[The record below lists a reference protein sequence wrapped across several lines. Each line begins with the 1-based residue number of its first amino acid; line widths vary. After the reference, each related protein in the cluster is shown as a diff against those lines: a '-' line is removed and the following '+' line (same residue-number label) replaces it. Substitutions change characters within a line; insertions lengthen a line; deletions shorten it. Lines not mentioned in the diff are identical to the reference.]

1 MPDSLHA
8 MYGRILALCGPGGDW
23 DMGNRSRIGENPM
36 TMQFFDAEATARL
49 TPFPVLVDALAQA
62 CLEAA
67 RGEIASPA
75 RLVVPLNQGG
85 IMLAMPAAARD
96 LAIHKLVTVC
106 PANRA
111 RTLPTI
117 HGHVSVCDPDSGEA
131 LFALDGP
138 TVTGRRTAAVTLLA
152 MRTFLQVAPREIL
165 LIGTGTQ
172 ASHHVRALA
181 AVYPE
186 ARVIVRG
193 SADARAQ
200 AFCAEHGNDIDVR
213 VQEGDSIPETV
224 DAVITLTTSTVPV
237 YDEPARLGR
246 LIVGVGAFTPE
257 MAEIGPV
264 TLQGSALCVDDAA
277 GARHEAGDFIQA
289 GIDWGRVTALADAL
303 VARGG
308 ARVGERDEGSAGSA
322 GTMPVVFKSVG
333 CAAWDLAACRV
344 ARAAVL

>member
-1 MPDSLHA
+1 
-8 MYGRILALCGPGGDW
+8 
-23 DMGNRSRIGENPM
+23 M

-106 PANRA
+106 PANRERA
-111 RTLPTI
+111 LPTI
-117 HGHVSVCDPDSGEA
+117 HGHVSVCDPDTGEA

-152 MRTFLQVAPREIL
+152 MRTFLPAAPRRIL

-172 ASHHVRALA
+172 ASHHAHALA

-186 ARVIVRG
+186 ARVLVRG
-193 SADARAQ
+193 SGPGRAQ
-200 AFCAEHGNDIDVR
+200 AFCASHGNGLDIR
-213 VQEGDSIPETV
+213 AHEGDAIPDTV
-224 DAVITLTTSTVPV
+224 DAVITLTTSTRSV
-237 YDEPARLGR
+237 YDEPARADR
-246 LIVGVGAFTPE
+246 LVIGVGAFTPE
-257 MAEIGPV
+257 MAEIGPR
-264 TLQGSALCVDDAA
+264 TLQGSALYVDDQA

-289 GIDWGRVTALADAL
+289 GIDWARVTALADAL
-303 VARGG
+303 AAHG
-308 ARVGERDEGSAGSA
+308 AD
-322 GTMPVVFKSVG
+322 TMPVAFKSVG

-344 ARAAVL
+344 ARAAVR

>member
-1 MPDSLHA
+1 
-8 MYGRILALCGPGGDW
+8 
-23 DMGNRSRIGENPM
+23 M

-49 TPFPVLVDALAQA
+49 TPFPILVDALAQA

-75 RLVVPLNQGG
+75 RLVVPLNQAG

-111 RTLPTI
+111 RALPTI
-117 HGHVSVCDPDSGEA
+117 HGHVSVCDPDTGEA

-152 MRTFLQVAPREIL
+152 MRTFSSAAPREIA

-172 ASHHVRALA
+172 ASYHAHALA

-193 SADARAQ
+193 SAPARAR
-200 AFCAEHGNDIDVR
+200 AFCAEHDDHLDLR
-213 VQEGDSIPETV
+213 AHEGGAIPDTV
-224 DAVITLTTSTVPV
+224 DVVVTLTTSTAPV
-237 YDEPARLGR
+237 YDEAARPDR
-246 LIVGVGAFTPE
+246 LVIGVGAFTPE
-257 MAEIGPV
+257 MAEIGPR
-264 TLQGSALCVDDAA
+264 TLQGSALYVDDLA

-289 GIDWGRVTALADAL
+289 GVDWARVTALADAL
-303 VARGG
+303 ATGSG
-308 ARVGERDEGSAGSA
+308 APAGANGADGA
-322 GTMPVVFKSVG
+322 GTKPVAFKSVG

-344 ARAAVL
+344 ARAAVR

>member
-1 MPDSLHA
+1 
-8 MYGRILALCGPGGDW
+8 
-23 DMGNRSRIGENPM
+23 M

-106 PANRA
+106 PANRGRA
-111 RTLPTI
+111 LPTI
-117 HGHVSVCDPDSGEA
+117 HGHVSICDPDTGEA

-152 MRTFLQVAPREIL
+152 MRTFLRAAPREIL

-193 SADARAQ
+193 SALARAQ
-200 AFCAEHGNDIDVR
+200 AFCAGHGNDLDLR
-213 VQEGDSIPETV
+213 VQEGDAIPETV
-224 DAVITLTTSTVPV
+224 DTVITLTTSTAPV
-237 YDEPARLGR
+237 YDESARPDR
-246 LIVGVGAFTPE
+246 LLVGVGAFTPE
-257 MAEIGPV
+257 MAEIGPR
-264 TLQGSALCVDDAA
+264 TLQGSALYVDDPA

-289 GIDWGRVTALADAL
+289 GIDWHRVTPLADAL
-303 VARGG
+303 ATGCAAG
-308 ARVGERDEGSAGSA
+308 AGAGSA
-322 GTMPVVFKSVG
+322 GPMPVVFKSVG

-344 ARAAVL
+344 ARAAVH

>member
-1 MPDSLHA
+1 
-8 MYGRILALCGPGGDW
+8 
-23 DMGNRSRIGENPM
+23 M

-49 TPFPVLVDALAQA
+49 TPFPALADALAQA
-62 CLEAA
+62 CAEAA

-96 LAIHKLVTVC
+96 LAIHKLVNVC
-106 PANRA
+106 PANRERA
-111 RTLPTI
+111 LPTI
-117 HGHVSVCDPDSGEA
+117 HGHVSVCDPDTGET

-152 MRTFLQVAPREIL
+152 IRTFLRAAPKEVL

-172 ASHHVRALA
+172 AAYHAQALA

-193 SADARAQ
+193 SAPARAR
-200 AFCAEHGNDIDVR
+200 AFCADHGKGISMRPD
-213 VQEGDSIPETV
+213 EGEGGTLPDTV
-224 DAVITLTTSTVPV
+224 DAVITLTTSRAPV

-246 LIVGVGAFTPE
+246 LVIGVGAFTPE
-257 MAEIGPV
+257 MAEIGPR
-264 TLQGSALCVDDAA
+264 TLQGSALYVDDLA
-277 GARHEAGDFIQA
+277 GAPHEAGDFIQA
-289 GIDWGRVTALADAL
+289 GVDWASVAGLADAL
-303 VARGG
+303 AAGG
-308 ARVGERDEGSAGSA
+308 ASTERVHAS
-322 GTMPVVFKSVG
+322 TTPIVFKSVG

-344 ARAAVL
+344 ARARVG

>member
-1 MPDSLHA
+1 
-8 MYGRILALCGPGGDW
+8 
-23 DMGNRSRIGENPM
+23 M

-111 RTLPTI
+111 RALPTI
-117 HGHVSVCDPDSGEA
+117 HGHVSVCDPDTGEA

-152 MRTFLQVAPREIL
+152 MRTFLPAPPRHIL

-172 ASHHVRALA
+172 ALHHAHALA

-186 ARVIVRG
+186 ARVLVQG
-193 SADARAQ
+193 SGPGRAQ
-200 AFCAEHGNDIDVR
+200 AFCANHGNSLDIR
-213 VQEGDSIPETV
+213 AHEGDAIPDTV
-224 DAVITLTTSTVPV
+224 DTVITVTTSTRPV
-237 YDEPARLGR
+237 YDEPARADR
-246 LIVGVGAFTPE
+246 LVIGVGAFTPE
-257 MAEIGPV
+257 MAEIGPR
-264 TLQGSALCVDDAA
+264 TLQGSALYVDDQA

-289 GIDWGRVTALADAL
+289 GIDWARVTALADAL
-303 VARGG
+303 AVHGAARL
-308 ARVGERDEGSAGSA
+308 AEYDAD
-322 GTMPVVFKSVG
+322 TTPVVFKSVG

-344 ARAAVL
+344 ARAAVR

>member
-1 MPDSLHA
+1 
-8 MYGRILALCGPGGDW
+8 
-23 DMGNRSRIGENPM
+23 M

-62 CLEAA
+62 CVEAA

-106 PANRA
+106 PANRGRA
-111 RTLPTI
+111 LPTI
-117 HGHVSVCDPDSGEA
+117 HGHVSICDPDTGEA

-152 MRTFLQVAPREIL
+152 MRTFLRAAPREIL

-172 ASHHVRALA
+172 SAHHVRALA

-193 SADARAQ
+193 STVARAQ
-200 AFCAEHGNDIDVR
+200 AFCAGHGNDLDLR
-213 VQEGDSIPETV
+213 AQEGDAIPATV
-224 DAVITLTTSTVPV
+224 DTVITLTTSTAPV
-237 YDEPARLGR
+237 YDEPARSGR

-257 MAEIGPV
+257 MAEIGPR
-264 TLQGSALCVDDAA
+264 TLQDSTLYVDDPA

-289 GIDWGRVTALADAL
+289 GIDWHRVTPLADAL
-303 VARGG
+303 TARSG
-308 ARVGERDEGSAGSA
+308 AHAGAGSA
-322 GTMPVVFKSVG
+322 GTIPVVFKSVG

-344 ARAAVL
+344 ARAAVH

>member
-1 MPDSLHA
+1 
-8 MYGRILALCGPGGDW
+8 
-23 DMGNRSRIGENPM
+23 M

-67 RGEIASPA
+67 GGEIASPA

-111 RTLPTI
+111 RALPTI
-117 HGHVSVCDPDSGEA
+117 HGHVSVCDPDTGEA

-152 MRTFLQVAPREIL
+152 MRTFLPAAPRHIL

-172 ASHHVRALA
+172 ASHHAQALA

-186 ARVIVRG
+186 ARVLVRG
-193 SADARAQ
+193 SGPGRAQ
-200 AFCAEHGNDIDVR
+200 AFCSNHGNALDIR
-213 VQEGDSIPETV
+213 AHEGDAIPDTV
-224 DAVITLTTSTVPV
+224 DTVITLTTSTRPV
-237 YDEPARLGR
+237 YDEPARADR
-246 LIVGVGAFTPE
+246 LVVGVGAFTPE
-257 MAEIGPV
+257 MAEVGPR
-264 TLQGSALCVDDAA
+264 TLQGSALYVDDQA

-289 GIDWGRVTALADAL
+289 GIDWARVTALADAL
-303 VARGG
+303 AAHG
-308 ARVGERDEGSAGSA
+308 AD
-322 GTMPVVFKSVG
+322 TMPVVFKSVG

-344 ARAAVL
+344 ARAAVR